1 MAKLNIEPLN
11 QRNPLWGNKKL
22 GTSNVTIKTSGCVIT
37 ALSMLCTYYKH
48 PVTPDELNAKLIA
61 VDGFA
66 DLNLMKWEKLH
77 DVFPDISWDGK
88 IDCSKTPAPLD
99 KVDTYINKM
108 MPVVALVDFDLA
120 QSGLQQHFVLIIGK
134 ENNDYFIN
142 DPWTGE
148 TYYFSAKYGD
158 PKVGICGLR
167 LYTGPVVIEE
177 DNYKVVYKGQIL
189 ATYERNIIDQI
200 DELNKQVNSLKETSA
215 QQMQDNAI
223 LQTTLTQQEK
233 DNAEFI
239 ATIRLLEKQR
249 DDVKSQLKEVEG
261 WAKDI
266 LEVDECTAEQFR
278 ALKSYYTGLEE
289 EIERLA
295 IELSNTNSKWSFRK
309 LFGKYY
315 LAVKK

>member
-167 LYTGPVVIEE
+167 LYTGNPPQEASTGTTEASDGINERVTAVELNL
-177 DNYKVVYKGQIL
+177 DKV
-189 ATYERNIIDQI
+189 N
-200 DELNKQVNSLKETSA
+200 DELSKNTR
-215 QQMQDNAI
+215 
-223 LQTTLTQQEK
+223 
-233 DNAEFI
+233 
-239 ATIRLLEKQR
+239 RLDEIQR
-249 DDVKSQLKEVEG
+249 SVDVVSTDR
-261 WAKDI
+261 DI
-266 LEVDECTAEQFR
+266 LEDLQGKMVELKEIVKMNSDNLASTKKELKEEFR
-278 ALKSYYTGLEE
+278 TNVEIMDNRIK
-289 EIERLA
+289 EIENPP
-295 IELSNTNSKWSFRK
+295 IEGEGKKFDILLELGK
-309 LFGKYY
+309 LFLGK
-315 LAVKK
+315 KK